1 MSVCI
6 IQASNNVSNKLSLVD
21 FVTNTMCHSGMSTV
35 DGDTVSKIHCNFK
48 RVAVQYNVDK
58 HKLEKLLNTV
68 PAYRTPFPKSMV
80 QKNGTVCISVC
91 LPTMFS
97 AAIRPW

>member
-1 MSVCI
+1 MSMC

-21 FVTNTMCHSGMSTV
+21 FVTNTMCHIRMSTV
-35 DGDTVSKIHCNFK
+35 DGHTVSKILDSFK
-48 RVAVQYNVDK
+48 KVAIHYNVDK

-68 PAYRTPFPKSMV
+68 PANRTPFPKSMV

>member
-1 MSVCI
+1 
-6 IQASNNVSNKLSLVD
+6 
-21 FVTNTMCHSGMSTV
+21 MCHICMSTV
-35 DGDTVSKIHCNFK
+35 DGDTVSKIHENFK
-48 RVAVQYNVDK
+48 RVAIHYSFGQ
-58 HKLEKLLNTV
+58 HKLEELLNTV
-68 PAYRTPFPKSMV
+68 PANRTPFPKSMV

>member
-1 MSVCI
+1 MSMCI
-6 IQASNNVSNKLSLVD
+6 RASNNVSNNLSLVD
-21 FVTNTMCHSGMSTV
+21 FITNTMCHICVSTV
-35 DGDTVSKIHCNFK
+35 DEDNESKIQLNFK
-48 RVAVQYNVDK
+48 RVAIHYNVNK

-68 PAYRTPFPKSMV
+68 PANRTPFPKSMV